1 MTRRPTNLC
10 YDLEQLAAHAGTNED
25 PPRLLE
31 QAQDHCLL
39 AEHFTHRAVCCDAK
53 ERIVARMPRGDY
65 LAVDERDVQTVMELL
80 WEIRDE
86 VRAIRDLLE
95 EDDDGEEEAG
105 EEDT

>member
-1 MTRRPTNLC
+1 M
-10 YDLEQLAAHAGTNED
+10 
-25 PPRLLE
+25 
-31 QAQDHCLL
+31 
-39 AEHFTHRAVCCDAK
+39 
-53 ERIVARMPRGDY
+53 
-65 LAVDERDVQTVMELL
+65 DERDVQTVMELL

>member
-1 MTRRPTNLC
+1 MARRRGLG
-10 YDLEQLAAHAGTNED
+10 LGL
-25 PPRLLE
+25 PRT
-31 QAQDHCLL
+31 CL
-39 AEHFTHRAVCCDAK
+39 K
-53 ERIVARMPRGDY
+53 ERIVARVLRGDD
-65 LAVDERDVQTVMELL
+65 LAVDERDMQTVMELL